1 MCQCYIFRMSA
12 ETTYTLEEL
21 CEISGVT
28 PRTVYYYIQQRLLP
42 HPSARGRGTRY
53 EHRHLKLLQLI
64 RLLQTEGHSLADI
77 RRRLAPLSD
86 AQVAQEVAGAS
97 RAAASQ
103 AREQPS
109 GPDRSQWERV
119 VLARDIE
126 VHVRRPLALQRGKRV
141 ERILKAARRI
151 LKDGER

>member
-1 MCQCYIFRMSA
+1 MG
-12 ETTYTLEEL
+12 EL
-21 CEISGVT
+21 CEISGVA
-28 PRTVYYYIQQRLLP
+28 PRTVYYYIQQSLLP
-42 HPSARGRGTRY
+42 HPAARGRGTRY

-64 RLLQTEGHSLADI
+64 RLLQTGGHSLADI
-77 RRRLAPLSD
+77 RRRLATLSD

-97 RAAASQ
+97 RAAAAQ

-126 VHVRRPLALQRGKRV
+126 VHVRRPLALQRSKRV
-141 ERILKAARRI
+141 ERIVKAARRI
-151 LKDGER
+151 LRDGER